1 MNRRDFMQC
10 MGIGALATSLPVAI
24 AACTPNAN
32 KPSGVSSGSA
42 SGPTENP
49 SQTDSSQTDPSQ
61 TADKTN
67 TAGKYIILG
76 TLAELNQK
84 GYLTSTDAITE
95 PVIAIQDPTNRDGV
109 IALSSKCTH
118 NGCEVAWQEDLFAC
132 PCHGSKFNPDG
143 TVVEGPATQALTPFS
158 AKIENETVLVVQN

>member
-10 MGIGALATSLPVAI
+10 MGLGALATSLPVAI
-24 AACTPNAN
+24 AACTPKPDTPKPDTPAN
-32 KPSGVSSGSA
+32 SS
-42 SGPTENP
+42 
-49 SQTDSSQTDPSQ
+49 SSP
-61 TADKTN
+61 DKTGP
-67 TAGKYIILG
+67 AGEYITIG

-84 GYLTSTDAITE
+84 GYLSNTTAFTE
-95 PVIAIQDPTNRDGV
+95 PVIAIQDPTTPDAI

-143 TVVEGPATQALTPFS
+143 TVVQGPATKVLKPFS
-158 AKIENETVLVVQN
+158 AKIENDTVLVAKT